1 MAAGH
6 IKGMLQLMESD
17 TRVELIFH
25 NLGDTMG
32 LYNSRKMS
40 QALSSTQLPSQS
52 IHVRDKWY
60 HVLVRVAAQV
70 LVQ

>member
-1 MAAGH
+1 
-6 IKGMLQLMESD
+6 
-17 TRVELIFH
+17 
-25 NLGDTMG
+25 
-32 LYNSRKMS
+32 
-40 QALSSTQLPSQS
+40 LPSQS